1 MNNKEQIEV
10 ALAEAKSLLVNSR
23 LVEAEKK
30 TEVILEQYP
39 EKWTSPLY

>member
-30 TEVILEQYP
+30 NGSHPRAIP
-39 EKWTSPLY
+39 